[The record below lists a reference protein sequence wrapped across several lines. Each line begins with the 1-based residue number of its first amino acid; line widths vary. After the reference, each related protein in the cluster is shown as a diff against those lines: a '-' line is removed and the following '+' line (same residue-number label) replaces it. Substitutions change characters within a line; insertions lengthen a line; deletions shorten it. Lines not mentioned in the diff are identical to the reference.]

1 MALVSEARQ
10 AHGLTGGVTGGR
22 ASALDVV
29 LPHPDPSDVR
39 REEYAH
45 LEAPLKAIA
54 EVHPEQTG
62 TSLNLMREKQSRDVS
77 EVNRPSDPSS
87 TFR

>member
-1 MALVSEARQ
+1 M
-10 AHGLTGGVTGGR
+10 
-22 ASALDVV
+22 V

-77 EVNRPSDPSS
+77 EVNRQAGACAAHTCLCCPYWS
-87 TFR
+87 